1 MEINHQQAAE
11 FAQLL
16 IMRGLGLYGDKKM
29 AKICD
34 DSGMDCRA
42 GSSYE
47 LPDNENI
54 EDSLKKLM
62 INYSKFNLPAK
73 MTVLVLA
80 KKYGMLIPE
89 ELKSS
94 KKKKSKYRQKLEFKS

>member
-1 MEINHQQAAE
+1 MEIDHQQASE

-16 IMRGLGLYGDKKM
+16 IMRGLGLYGDKLM
-29 AKICD
+29 GKICE
-34 DSGMDCRA
+34 DSGITCRTD
-42 GSSYE
+42 GTFD
-47 LPDNENI
+47 LPESENI
-54 EDSLKKLM
+54 EETLRKLM

-80 KKYGMLIPE
+80 KKYGITIPE

-94 KKKKSKYRQKLEFKS
+94 KKKKSKYRQKFEFKS